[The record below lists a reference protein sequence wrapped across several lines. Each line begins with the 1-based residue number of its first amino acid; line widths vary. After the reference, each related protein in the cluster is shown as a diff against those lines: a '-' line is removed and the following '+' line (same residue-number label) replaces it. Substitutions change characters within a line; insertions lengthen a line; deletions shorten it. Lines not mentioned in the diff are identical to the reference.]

1 MSMEN
6 RAEIRCND
14 VTKYYKKCVSI
25 KETAAAFGIG
35 WQKVRKILITD
46 NVYDSEKTTKIKE
59 MYDHGMSEK
68 EIAAIM
74 KMKEKTVSGYLPYRK
89 GEYNL
94 DNPSSNASKLRQWR
108 KKKKEEAGE

>member
-1 MSMEN
+1 M
-6 RAEIRCND
+6 
-14 VTKYYKKCVSI
+14 
-25 KETAAAFGIG
+25 
-35 WQKVRKILITD
+35 ITD
-46 NVYDSEKTTKIKE
+46 NAYESEKSKKIKE

-94 DNPSSNASKLRQWR
+94 DNPSQNAIELRQWR